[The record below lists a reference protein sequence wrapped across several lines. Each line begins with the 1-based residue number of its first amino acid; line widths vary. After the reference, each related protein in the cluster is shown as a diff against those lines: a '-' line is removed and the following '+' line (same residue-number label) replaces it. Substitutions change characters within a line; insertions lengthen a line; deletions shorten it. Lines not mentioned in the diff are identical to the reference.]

1 MNGRQQLRQRI
12 LAALGD
18 GGTMDMADRI
28 ITLVGVLTSEHLE
41 RELLGL
47 HEVAELMGVSTN
59 TISMR
64 AARPGMNF
72 PAPIVT
78 LVATRIWS
86 REQIEEW
93 MLGNRRRVT
102 PDSAWSKEQA
112 ERLAKERERKE
123 RRNARRRQVRQ
134 NAAKEG

>member
-1 MNGRQQLRQRI
+1 MSGRPALRHRI
-12 LAALGD
+12 LVALGD

-28 ITLVGVLTSEHLE
+28 VDLVGVLATEHLE

-59 TISMR
+59 TVSMR

-93 MLGNRRRVT
+93 MLGN
-102 PDSAWSKEQA
+102 P
-112 ERLAKERERKE
+112 RL
-123 RRNARRRQVRQ
+123 VRQ